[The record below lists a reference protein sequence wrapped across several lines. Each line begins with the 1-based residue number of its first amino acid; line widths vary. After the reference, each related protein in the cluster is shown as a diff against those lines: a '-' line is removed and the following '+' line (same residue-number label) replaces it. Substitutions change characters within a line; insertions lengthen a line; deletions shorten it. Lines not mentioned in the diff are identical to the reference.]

1 MAKVEKSIV
10 VLLFVSIFL
19 LNFTAK
25 TAFCFDIPRKEELEL
40 KVKARMK
47 YINLD
52 LTKVKFTEDEKRKI
66 ESDFKANYGL
76 NISQYDPATNMA
88 IVNIIAKRF
97 DNMAMIQKWYF
108 DGNIWRDDLDL
119 DIIVNHAMP
128 KWLKGKFK

>member
-1 MAKVEKSIV
+1 
-10 VLLFVSIFL
+10 
-19 LNFTAK
+19 
-25 TAFCFDIPRKEELEL
+25 
-40 KVKARMK
+40 MK

-108 DGNIWRDDLDL
+108 NGNIWRDELDL